1 MNDCTERKTEKCHER
16 TNIQKLRITRIMMAA
31 VHYVASSSGLGE
43 FQVP

>member
-1 MNDCTERKTEKCHER
+1 MNDCTEWKTEKCHER